1 MKISFKTLMLG
12 FAATLIFYSCKKHDQ
27 NNQETL
33 NAQDQ
38 TFIRQAALGNSA
50 EIQLGQFADST
61 ADSSIIKNFAAQL
74 VSDHQAA
81 QNDLKS
87 LGTKLNV
94 AVLDSMDSSH
104 TMMLDSFRML
114 SGRAFDSS
122 FIINQINDHNKAI
135 SDYQAEIDQGNRTEV
150 INYANQ
156 YLPKLQQH
164 LNMADS
170 IASAMHFK

>member
-1 MKISFKTLMLG
+1 MKISLKTVMIG
-12 FAATLIFYSCKKHDQ
+12 FVATLVFYSCKKHD
-27 NNQETL
+27 NNTQETL

-38 TFIRQAALGNSA
+38 TFIRQAALANSA
-50 EIQLGQFADST
+50 EIQMGQFADST
-61 ADSSIIKNFAAQL
+61 ADSSIIQNFAAQL

-94 AVLDSMDSSH
+94 SVLDSMDSGH

-122 FIINQINDHNKAI
+122 FIINQINDHNQAI
-135 SDYQAEIDQGNRTEV
+135 SNYQAEISGGNKTEV

-170 IASAMHFK
+170 IATAMHFK